1 MNIGTY
7 VQPTDRGQI
16 VIPADFREELGIT
29 KNTLL
34 FIQLYGGSIN
44 IQPVIPIVAAPG
56 SNEIYL
62 DFLAKNRGAWGS
74 ETPEEK
80 RLAKK
85 WKVMEFARS
94 EKLKNAW

>member
-1 MNIGTY
+1 MNVGTY
-7 VQPTDRGQI
+7 VQPTDKGQI
-16 VIPADFREELGIT
+16 VIPADYREELGIT

-44 IQPVIPIVAAPG
+44 IQPVTPIMLAPG

-62 DFLAKNRGAWGS
+62 EFLAKNRGAWGP
-74 ETPEEK
+74 ETPGQ
-80 RLAKK
+80 KK
-85 WKVMEFARS
+85 LTKKMKAMELARS

>member
-1 MNIGTY
+1 MNVGTY

-16 VIPADFREELGIT
+16 VIPADYREKLGIT

-34 FIQLYGGSIN
+34 FIQLYSESIN

-62 DFLAKNRGAWGS
+62 DFLAKNRGAWGP
-74 ETPEEK
+74 ETSEEK

-85 WKVMEFARS
+85 RRAMELERS
-94 EKLKNAW
+94 GKLKNAW